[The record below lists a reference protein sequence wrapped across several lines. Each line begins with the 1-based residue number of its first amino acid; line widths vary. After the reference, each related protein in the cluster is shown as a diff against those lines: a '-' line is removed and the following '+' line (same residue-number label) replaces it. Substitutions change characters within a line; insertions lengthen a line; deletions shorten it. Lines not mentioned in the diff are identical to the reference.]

1 MMAVGVLDRSDPNA
15 AEVPGEQQ
23 ARPPAGGPRASRV
36 ARWGRS
42 LLALGRPRTAS
53 ARVVF
58 LLVVIVL
65 VVTMSARSQAFLTA
79 SNLRNVAE
87 GSVTLLVVA
96 LAMTLVVRSG
106 GIDLSVGTSL
116 DVGAWVVILAM
127 TGLHLGWGGSI
138 LVALAAALA
147 VGGLNALLIARL
159 GVSPF
164 LATLGVYFVG
174 RSVQQVG
181 TGGGANVS
189 FRNAPDA
196 FHQFGVGSVAGI
208 PYKVLIAVAVAL
220 VVWALLARTTFGRRV
235 DAIGLQTEAARTVG
249 IPVRRDTAVIYLVAS
264 VLCALAGVM
273 LTAGLRIYTPHAG
286 FTYQTDAIAATFL
299 GAALHPHGRPNVPG
313 TLAAVLF
320 LEVLS
325 NGLDLLGIDFNL
337 KALIR
342 GAVLVLALALSFGL
356 ARRGLG
362 RGVRA

>member
-1 MMAVGVLDRSDPNA
+1 
-15 AEVPGEQQ
+15 
-23 ARPPAGGPRASRV
+23 
-36 ARWGRS
+36 
-42 LLALGRPRTAS
+42 
-53 ARVVF
+53 
-58 LLVVIVL
+58 
-65 VVTMSARSQAFLTA
+65 
-79 SNLRNVAE
+79 
-87 GSVTLLVVA
+87 
-96 LAMTLVVRSG
+96 
-106 GIDLSVGTSL
+106 
-116 DVGAWVVILAM
+116 
-127 TGLHLGWGGSI
+127 
-138 LVALAAALA
+138 
-147 VGGLNALLIARL
+147 
-159 GVSPF
+159 
-164 LATLGVYFVG
+164 
-174 RSVQQVG
+174 
-181 TGGGANVS
+181 
-189 FRNAPDA
+189 
-196 FHQFGVGSVAGI
+196 VAGI

>member
-1 MMAVGVLDRSDPNA
+1 MTSSTVDGAQTGPAPAPGNPPESPAPQERRGSRTDR
-15 AEVPGEQQ
+15 
-23 ARPPAGGPRASRV
+23 RR
-36 ARWGRS
+36 RS
-42 LLALGRPRTAS
+42 LLAVGATRATS

-58 LLVVIVL
+58 VIVFAALVIVL
-65 VVTMSARSQAFLTA
+65 SARSQAFLTA
-79 SNLRNVAE
+79 GTLRNIAD
-87 GSVTLLVVA
+87 GSVTLLIVA

-116 DVGAWVVILAM
+116 DVGAWVVILVM
-127 TGLHLGWGGSI
+127 TGLHLGWGISI
-138 LVALAAALA
+138 VLAVAAALA

-181 TGGGANVS
+181 TGGGATVN

-196 FHQFGVGSVAGI
+196 FHQFGVGSLAGI
-208 PYKVLIAVAVAL
+208 PYKVLLSVAL
-220 VVWALLARTTFGRRV
+220 LLAVWFVLTRTTFGRRV
-235 DAIGLQTEAARTVG
+235 DSIGLQSDVARTVG
-249 IPVRRDTAVIYLVAS
+249 IPVRRDTAVVYLAAS
-264 VLCALAGVM
+264 ALCALAGVL

-286 FTYQTDAIAATFL
+286 FAYQTDAIAATFL
-299 GAALHPHGRPNVPG
+299 GAALHPHGRPNVVG

-325 NGLDLLGIDFNL
+325 TGLDLVGIDFNL

-342 GAVLVLALALSFGL
+342 GAVLVAALALSFGL